1 MDRQENACS
10 SVTTARSPALL
21 ALSRAASRGAHL
33 LVPIREIGQTAKL
46 RNSWCFCPHPEF
58 PGRGVAQQTGRGAP
72 ANPGRAGS
80 PSQSRSEGAWRAA
93 LAPTRGGES
102 PSTHR
107 RPRCWCALRVF
118 PAPTT
123 RGRCGPLQR
132 CCSGNRVCHILSVS
146 IIMFG
151 TRIHEQCARGALSPS
166 LPPSLPPPPSLS
178 LRWRRGL
185 CKRSSVRCWRQLPVH
200 AKCGI

>member
-1 MDRQENACS
+1 MLLPTSRISGKRCS
-10 SVTTARSPALL
+10 SADRARSTSKSWPCWLSLAIAVGGGLLLPVHPA
-21 ALSRAASRGAHL
+21 AAASAAANSTVTSRAGGRYPTTPCQILRHPWASA
-33 LVPIREIGQTAKL
+33 
-46 RNSWCFCPHPEF
+46 W
-58 PGRGVAQQTGRGAP
+58 
-72 ANPGRAGS
+72 GS
-80 PSQSRSEGAWRAA
+80 DHSG
-93 LAPTRGGES
+93 GGERS
-102 PSTHR
+102 GWGESG
-107 RPRCWCALRVF
+107 RVF